1 MSHAL
6 GWQERLDAAGVA
18 PSPLT
23 TRGRRRRRRRRDVAG
38 AETTAVA
45 FTWANRQPG
54 TPGFARWA
62 AQLGERIAAE
72 GMAGAAR
79 DIDKLVTVARRFG
92 VVPVAVEVLTDPT
105 APEPARNRAF
115 AKVVAALVVSPPT
128 VGSR

>member
-6 GWQERLDAAGVA
+6 GWQERLDAAAAGPV
-18 PSPLT
+18 PT
-23 TRGRRRRRRRRDVAG
+23 TRARRRRWRRDVSG

-62 AQLGERIAAE
+62 AQLGELVDAEGIAAA
-72 GMAGAAR
+72 AG

-92 VVPVAVEVLTDPT
+92 VVPVAVDVLADPT
-105 APEPARNRAF
+105 APEPARDRAF
-115 AKVVAALVVSPPT
+115 ARVVAALVTTPPT
-128 VGSR
+128 AC